1 MKIIHTIKEI
11 REEVKAARRS
21 GKSIG
26 FVPTMGFLHEGHLSL
41 IKKAREENDFVVVS
55 IFVNPTQFGPE
66 EDLESYPRDL
76 ERDSRLSEEAGAD
89 VIFNPTAEEMYPEGY
104 STYVE
109 IEGELT
115 KKLCGISRPGHFKG
129 VTTVVSK
136 LFNIVT
142 PDRAYFGQKDAQ
154 QVAVIEQ
161 MVRDLNF
168 DVKIVPCPIV
178 REKDGLAM
186 SSRNTYLSKEE
197 RKAAL
202 ILSKTLFKAEEMIKN
217 GERNS
222 TKIRDFII
230 NNIKSEPL
238 ANIDYV
244 EIVDAKSLKYL
255 NEIKG
260 DVLIALAVKFGRAR
274 LLDNIRLEVK

>member
-109 IEGELT
+109 IEGKLT